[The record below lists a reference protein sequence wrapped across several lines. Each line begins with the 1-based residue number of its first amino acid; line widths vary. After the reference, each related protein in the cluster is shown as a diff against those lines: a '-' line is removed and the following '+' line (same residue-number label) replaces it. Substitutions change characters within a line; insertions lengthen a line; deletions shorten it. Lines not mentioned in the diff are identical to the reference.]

1 MQNLAKLQKEYSAA
15 MAAGVVGVSRIQERF
30 EAEMTRHLSY
40 KAQLLNPP
48 LIEMAFQFYVATA
61 RWLTQLAT
69 GVDIGM
75 DGNVEMESLKTL
87 STGLCHVPEFVAEN
101 LVQFIIFVRQYSE
114 TTLELMGDHL
124 PYLLTFI
131 TVFMGNPDFVRNPHL
146 RATMAE
152 MLYLLMPQINEA
164 DKVSL
169 RAAPMDIQRVRLF
182 ENHSFAHL
190 HLIRALLHVFID
202 IEFTGHHN
210 EFGQKL
216 SESKA

>member
-101 LVQFIIFVRQYSE
+101 LVQFIIFVR
-114 TTLELMGDHL
+114 
-124 PYLLTFI
+124 
-131 TVFMGNPDFVRNPHL
+131 
-146 RATMAE
+146 
-152 MLYLLMPQINEA
+152 
-164 DKVSL
+164 
-169 RAAPMDIQRVRLF
+169 
-182 ENHSFAHL
+182 
-190 HLIRALLHVFID
+190 
-202 IEFTGHHN
+202 
-210 EFGQKL
+210 
-216 SESKA
+216 